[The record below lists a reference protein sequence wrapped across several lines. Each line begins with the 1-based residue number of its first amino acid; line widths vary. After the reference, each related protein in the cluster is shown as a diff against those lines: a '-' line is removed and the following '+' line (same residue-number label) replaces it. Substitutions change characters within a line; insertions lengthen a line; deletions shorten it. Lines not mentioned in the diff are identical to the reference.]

1 MSRRVSLIQTQ
12 HLIRIC
18 GPDRLTMG
26 ISIDVTPMLI
36 MGLVQQ
42 LTLIMVDMLNK
53 QYYRAPPFFQVLY
66 LPFCLFYLYF
76 SILYMLQ
83 TCMVGLIIFILQLRR
98 LRDQKQLRNLVG
110 YTHLKIIEPEWHPGL
125 PATKTGGDINFA
137 QQVTYIQSENLAKD
151 KLYFYYYFPHT
162 IQRTKEFN
170 KIIWVDIL
178 KMSF

>member
-1 MSRRVSLIQTQ
+1 MSSRVSLSQTQ

-26 ISIDVTPMLI
+26 ISINATPVLI
-36 MGLVQQ
+36 MGLAQQ

-66 LPFCLFYLYF
+66 LLCCLFYLYF
-76 SILYMLQ
+76 SVLYMLQ
-83 TCMVGLIIFILQLRR
+83 TCMVGVIIFILQLRR
-98 LRDQKQLRNLVG
+98 LRDQKGLRNLVRN
-110 YTHLKIIEPEWHPGL
+110 TRLKIIEPEWHPG
-125 PATKTGGDINFA
+125 PSATKTGVDTNFA

-151 KLYFYYYFPHT
+151 KWYFCYYFPHT

-170 KIIWVDIL
+170 KII
-178 KMSF
+178 